1 MRRRALAPAELL
13 ARSLPRIAHGVL
25 LLAAQLGAL
34 LEPARPDQP
43 LPPPTVPGRSRD
55 AARRLQRFRGAREAR
70 PVPRTPAAGDVQTAG
85 AKSAPSPIGPRARGY
100 GFVTRATILG
110 LFLFLFRFYV
120 IFYLAGSR
128 SCSQVVWC
136 VLDLVCNSCA
146 WTNNKNTARRHTLC
160 MTRSRTGT
168 HTHRRGSVFAED
180 TGQPSTRARPRAR
193 FFLWRRAARRDTR
206 APPRA
211 PHEILF
217 VCPRALRGRPRPHA
231 SQMNLS
237 RSF

>member
-160 MTRSRTGT
+160 MTCSRTGDVRNT
-168 HTHRRGSVFAED
+168 HTQKRECFRRGHGTTVN
-180 TGQPSTRARPRAR
+180 QRARARVRA
-193 FFLWRRAARRDTR
+193 FFCGAAQHAGT
-206 APPRA
+206 P
-211 PHEILF
+211 
-217 VCPRALRGRPRPHA
+217 GRPREPHTKFSLCVPA
-231 SQMNLS
+231 
-237 RSF
+237 RSADDRDHMHLR

>member
-160 MTRSRTGT
+160 MTRSREQGNTP
-168 HTHRRGSVFAED
+168 THRRGSLFSPRTRD
-180 TGQPSTRARPRAR
+180 NRQRARARVRA
-193 FFLWRRAARRDTR
+193 FFCGAAQHAGT
-206 APPRA
+206 P
-211 PHEILF
+211 
-217 VCPRALRGRPRPHA
+217 GRPREPHTKFSLCVPA
-231 SQMNLS
+231 
-237 RSF
+237 RSADDRDHMHLR